1 MKKRVY
7 KIDYAR
13 DISQVTW
20 DYQSLSDTDR
30 IQITNFTFECSMDFV
45 DKHQNY
51 NMIIVTE
58 PKEIDKLTKIL
69 TSNYI
74 IHFSKDIT
82 EEILTNKLSIKQ
94 VVYEKGVE
102 NLDLYEKFKEKLNKW
117 ILDNLELDIVL
128 DLINEKGIEK
138 LREVDR
144 KFLENYGK

>member
-45 DKHQNY
+45 DKYQNY

-58 PKEIDKLTKIL
+58 PNEIDKLTKIL

-117 ILDNLELDIVL
+117 IFDNLELDIVL
-128 DLINEKGIEK
+128 DLINEKGIEN

>member
-45 DKHQNY
+45 DKYQNY

-58 PKEIDKLTKIL
+58 PNEIDKLTKIL

-94 VVYEKGVE
+94 AVYEKGVE

>member
-45 DKHQNY
+45 DKYQNY

-138 LREVDR
+138 IREVDR

>member
-45 DKHQNY
+45 DKYQNY

-58 PKEIDKLTKIL
+58 PNEIDKLTKIL